1 MSAAEI
7 WLKTNIIGDALTEL
21 GSRKN
26 PLVEQNDA
34 GTQGNPQTE
43 GILAIDSERK
53 RGTPP
58 QKEGLEGDDE
68 RNVESR
74 VQAGARRGRGSSTT
88 LELAFILRR
97 ATVCHDCEKG
107 KTRSKE

>member
-1 MSAAEI
+1 MGSR
-7 WLKTNIIGDALTEL
+7 LIGETLTEL

-34 GTQGNPQTE
+34 GTQGNPQAE
-43 GILAIDSERK
+43 ELLAIDSERE
-53 RGTPP
+53 RGAL
-58 QKEGLEGDDE
+58 KGKGLAGDDA

-74 VQAGARRGRGSSTT
+74 VQAGARSGRGSSTT

-97 ATVCHDCEKG
+97 ATVCHDCVKVRPDQKSDYG
-107 KTRSKE
+107 